1 MTVRVV
7 TDSACDLP
15 QELIDEHEIVVVP
28 LSIRFGAEELVDREE
43 LSTAQFWQRLRESD
57 VLPETAAPSAGA
69 FEKAFRDLIGQDAS
83 GIVCINLSSRLSATM
98 QAAKLA
104 ADAVG
109 PECPV
114 QVVDSLTC
122 SMGVGELCLAAA
134 RQAAGGAELD
144 VIVADVTARRDRTRL
159 YGALDT
165 LEFLKKGGRVGN
177 ARALLGSMLSI
188 KPVVEVRDGVVGR
201 GEPRGARAARVRL
214 GARRRAR
221 LPRALH
227 AGTPARPHAGRP
239 DAGRDGRRRRDPAHD
254 RAPARRSDG
263 RARLLGRLLR
273 AREADRRDVAGELRR
288 RVVGRVVGEEPQP
301 LPAGGRGAPRAAV
314 SGGVGRRR

>member
-15 QELIDEHEIVVVP
+15 QELIDEHDITVVP
-28 LSIRFGAEELVDREE
+28 LSIRFGSEELVDREE
-43 LSTAQFWQRLRESD
+43 LSTAEFWQRLRESD

-83 GIVCINLSSRLSATM
+83 GIICINLSSRLSATM

-104 ADAVG
+104 ADAIG

-122 SMGVGELCLAAA
+122 SMGVGELCLFAA
-134 RQAAGGAELD
+134 QQGKEGATLD
-144 VIVADVTARRDRTRL
+144 AIVAEVIERRDRTKL

-188 KPVVEVRDGVVGR
+188 KPVVEVRDGVVEEAGKVR
-201 GEPRGARAARVRL
+201 TRSKSLKLLADKVAAQPIDSLAVLHGEADDVDELFDLLAPTFPRDRIRV
-214 GARRRAR
+214 GIVG
-221 LPRALH
+221 PVIGTH
-227 AGTPARPHAGRP
+227 AGP
-239 DAGRDGRRRRDPAHD
+239 
-254 RAPARRSDG
+254 
-263 RARLLGRLLR
+263 
-273 AREADRRDVAGELRR
+273 
-288 RVVGRVVGEEPQP
+288 
-301 LPAGGRGAPRAAV
+301 
-314 SGGVGRRR
+314 GVIGVTFVTST